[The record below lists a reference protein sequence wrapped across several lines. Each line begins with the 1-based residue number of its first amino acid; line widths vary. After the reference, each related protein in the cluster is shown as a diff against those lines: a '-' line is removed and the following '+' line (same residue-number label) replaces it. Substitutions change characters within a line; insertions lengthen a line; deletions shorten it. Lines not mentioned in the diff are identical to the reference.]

1 MGSGGMSHPV
11 GQPQGFLLLFLDP
24 TWESER
30 QRKGERT
37 PRFGGEDTRVCG
49 RGFKVSP
56 ALARVWWDPFES
68 RDSQTH
74 HKQPPPKRLQEG
86 SDAPVQ
92 AENSSLLLALTPDPC
107 D

>member
-37 PRFGGEDTRVCG
+37 PRFVEEAPKSALPLQGCGGTLL
-49 RGFKVSP
+49 K
-56 ALARVWWDPFES
+56 
-68 RDSQTH
+68 
-74 HKQPPPKRLQEG
+74 
-86 SDAPVQ
+86 
-92 AENSSLLLALTPDPC
+92 AEIPRHTTSSLLLRGFKRAVTPQFRLRTALSSSP
-107 D
+107 